1 MIWKI
6 ATAVALLVGAG
17 ICLFWKRK
25 FSGAKVSFENQ
36 VAALKKSH
44 ERELEQMLTRRQALF
59 DSLIEGLLLLDQDG
73 RIQFANRA
81 FFELFELEDNVRG
94 KTIVEI
100 LRVPELIELIQR
112 LKTESRVLDY
122 ELILPGA
129 QERRFNINAAVVQS
143 ESRQAGNVLVF
154 HDLTRLKQLEKTREE
169 FVANVSHELR
179 TPLSMFKGYVETL
192 LGSAKDEP
200 ETCEKF
206 LRIVDRHVDRLAFLI
221 EDLLTISKL
230 ESGRMVLNRESV
242 SLNSVAQ
249 NTFEELRERAAARQI
264 KFINELQNETAWA
277 DRERLRQVFFNL
289 LDNAIKYGSQG
300 GEVSVRARTISQNE
314 IEVQVQNEGAGIP
327 PGAIDRIF
335 ERFYRV
341 DKARS
346 REAGGTGLGL
356 AIVKHI
362 VLANGGR
369 AWAQSEPERGAT
381 FFFTLPISALPADH
395 QND

>member
-1 MIWKI
+1 
-6 ATAVALLVGAG
+6 TALALLVAAG

-25 FSGAKVSFENQ
+25 VSRSKASFENQ

-44 ERELEQMLTRRQALF
+44 EREVEQMLARRQALF

-81 FFELFELEDNVRG
+81 FFELFDLEDHVRG

-100 LRVPELIELIQR
+100 LRLPELIELIQR

-122 ELILPGA
+122 ELVLPGA
-129 QERRFNINAAVVQS
+129 KERHFNINAAIVQS
-143 ESRQAGNVLVF
+143 ENRQAGNVLVF

-179 TPLSMFKGYVETL
+179 TPLSMIKGYVETL
-192 LGSAKDEP
+192 LGGAKDEP
-200 ETCEKF
+200 ETSEKF

-230 ESGRMVLNRESV
+230 ESGRMVLNRETV

-277 DRERLRQVFFNL
+277 DAERLRQVFFNL
-289 LDNAIKYGSQG
+289 LDNAIKYGPEG

-314 IEVQVQNEGAGIP
+314 IEVQVQNDGAGIP
-327 PGAIDRIF
+327 PGAIGRIF

-369 AWAQSEPERGAT
+369 VWAQSEPERGAT
-381 FFFTLPISALPADH
+381 FFFTLPKTGFHPKK
-395 QND
+395 